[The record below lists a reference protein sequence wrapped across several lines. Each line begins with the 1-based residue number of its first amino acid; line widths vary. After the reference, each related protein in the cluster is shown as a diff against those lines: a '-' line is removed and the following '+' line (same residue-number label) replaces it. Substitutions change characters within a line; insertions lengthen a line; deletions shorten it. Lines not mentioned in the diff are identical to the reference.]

1 MEVAETIEL
10 NKKEVVEE
18 INSSPTE
25 VVETIELNKEAVEVT
40 IL

>member
-1 MEVAETIEL
+1 MEVEETTES
-10 NKKEVVEE
+10 NKEEVVVE

-25 VVETIELNKEAVEVT
+25 VVETTKSDKEVVEVM